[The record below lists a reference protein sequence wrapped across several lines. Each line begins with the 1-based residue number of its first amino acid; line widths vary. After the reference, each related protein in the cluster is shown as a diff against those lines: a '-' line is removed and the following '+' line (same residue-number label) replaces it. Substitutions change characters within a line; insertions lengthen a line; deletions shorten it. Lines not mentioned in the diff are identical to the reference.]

1 MVMSVSRK
9 FVHDMALKHKWLKEA
24 NQELVSTL
32 DYIKSNFGER
42 VVQKVFSDIS
52 ARIKQLQTFPNSG
65 IRYKDLTYKGNEVRI
80 SHMKKSSIIYC
91 YDDETLFV
99 LAFWNNLCDD
109 SVIEGLL
116 SSR

>member
-32 DYIKSNFGER
+32 DYINSNFGER
-42 VVQKVFSDIS
+42 VVQKVFSDVS

-99 LAFWNNLCDD
+99 LAFWINLCDD

>member
-1 MVMSVSRK
+1 MGMIVSQK
-9 FVHDMALKHKWLKEA
+9 YVHDMVLKHKWLKEA
-24 NQELVSTL
+24 NQELLSTL
-32 DYIKSNFGER
+32 DYIQSSFGEQI
-42 VVQKVFSDIS
+42 VQKVYSEVS

-65 IRYKDLTYKGNEVRI
+65 IRYTDLTYKGNEVRI

>member
-1 MVMSVSRK
+1 MVMIVSRK

-42 VVQKVFSDIS
+42 VVQKVFSDVS
-52 ARIKQLQTFPNSG
+52 ARITQLQTFPNSG
-65 IRYKDLTYKGNEVRI
+65 IRYKDLTYKGNEARI

>member
-24 NQELVSTL
+24 NQELISTL

-42 VVQKVFSDIS
+42 VVQKVFSDVS

-80 SHMKKSSIIYC
+80 SHMKKVLSSIVTMMKRCLFLLFGIIY
-91 YDDETLFV
+91 V
-99 LAFWNNLCDD
+99 M
-109 SVIEGLL
+109 IQ
-116 SSR
+116 